1 MENVTDYKYKKAKER
16 VECIK
21 GFYTHAMVYAIVI
34 SVLAYLN
41 YVTTGFL
48 WIVFPALG
56 WGIGLLGHG
65 MQAFGYM
72 PFLGKDWEERKI
84 REIMNND
91 EY

>member
-1 MENVTDYKYKKAKER
+1 MENVNEYKYKKAKER

-34 SVLAYLN
+34 PVLAYLN
-41 YVTTGFL
+41 YVTTSFP

-84 REIMNND
+84 REIMNSD
-91 EY
+91 EF